1 MNATLRPPEKR
12 AQTIASGALCGLV
25 WAIVARLWMRFI
37 STDPEFSWGGTSYI
51 LLIPTLIGICMGIVR
66 SSPEPKLS
74 RGFGFGSAVLL
85 GMGGGIVMLPTVL
98 FGSVAIA
105 KSNWPWWLRVVL
117 GLLSAIPT
125 AGVFLDDSLEG
136 RLKTTIAFV
145 VYLGLCA
152 TMIKIVSFSLA
163 EKSPPED

>member
-1 MNATLRPPEKR
+1 
-12 AQTIASGALCGLV
+12 
-25 WAIVARLWMRFI
+25 MRFI

-74 RGFGFGSAVLL
+74 RVFGFGSAVLL
-85 GMGGGIVMLPTVL
+85 GMGGGIVLLPTVL
-98 FGSVAIA
+98 LGSVAVA
-105 KSNWPWWLRVVL
+105 KSNWPWWPRVAL

-125 AGVFLDDSLEG
+125 AAVLLDDSLNG
-136 RLKTTIAFV
+136 RLKATIAFV

-152 TMIKIVSFSLA
+152 TMIKMVSFSLA
-163 EKSPPED
+163 KQVRPKAELRGKETCR